1 MLTDDGLA
9 TWNANGHL
17 GALADKSAGA
27 AQTDP
32 KVSATIA
39 NAETGI
45 PMPSNP
51 EMGAFWSA
59 MGPALGN
66 ITSGAAT
73 VEDALND
80 AAARIL
86 GE

>member
-1 MLTDDGLA
+1 LV
-9 TWNANGHL
+9 TWNTTNAL
-17 GALADKSAGA
+17 GALTDKTAGA

-32 KVSATIA
+32 KVKATIA
-39 NAETGI
+39 NASIGI

-51 EMGAFWSA
+51 EMGAFWGA
-59 MGPALGN
+59 MGPALAN

-80 AAARIL
+80 AATRIL